1 MRGPTRSWCASFTA
15 VIGLLAI
22 LAAEAR
28 ADDFEL
34 TFGGAAVVGL
44 PFGDFADQ
52 VGTPYG
58 LGAHLNWGRPGRA
71 FALRLEATG
80 LVYGSETTRVPVGR
94 EGFRQSVEV
103 ETTNGMATLGLGPQ
117 LTRPR
122 GAVRPYLAAFLGF
135 SYFSTESTVRPDD
148 RFVTTAAS
156 TNFDDTVF
164 AYGAGVGLL
173 IPLGRSQSGLALDVG
188 ARFVGGGKV
197 RYLAEG
203 DLEDARGG
211 RVTFRPRHTEA
222 NRIEFRIGLSGL

>member
-1 MRGPTRSWCASFTA
+1 MRGHARSWGAGFA
-15 VIGLLAI
+15 VGVGLVATIAI
-22 LAAEAR
+22 EAR

-44 PFGDFADQ
+44 PLGDFADQ

-58 LGAHLNWGRPGRA
+58 LGAHMSWGRPGRA

-80 LVYGSETTRVPVGR
+80 LIYGSETTRVPVGR
-94 EGFRQSVEV
+94 EGVRQSVEV
-103 ETTNGMATLGLGPQ
+103 ETTNGMATLGLGPE

-122 GAVRPYLAAFLGF
+122 GAVRPYVTAFLGF
-135 SYFSTESTVRPDD
+135 SYFSTESTVRPHD

-222 NRIEFRIGLSGL
+222 NRIEFRIGVSRR